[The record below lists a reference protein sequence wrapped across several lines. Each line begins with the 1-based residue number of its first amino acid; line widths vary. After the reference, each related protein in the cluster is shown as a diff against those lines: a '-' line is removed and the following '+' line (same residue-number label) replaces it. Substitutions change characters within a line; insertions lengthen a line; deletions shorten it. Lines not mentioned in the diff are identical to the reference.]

1 MEVCICLEWMEK
13 VPLEPGLSAEAK
25 AIAGKMARTP
35 SPPLTKPI
43 NQLAEARGKD
53 WAKDKEWVRADVAV
67 EGKAADAAKATAKQP
82 EEATFF
88 HTNPHHRL
96 PETAAGF
103 FREAL

>member
-1 MEVCICLEWMEK
+1 MEK
-13 VPLEPGLSAEAK
+13 VPLEPDRLAEAK
-25 AIAGKMARTP
+25 AIAGKKARTP
-35 SPPLTKPI
+35 SPPMTKPS

-67 EGKAADAAKATAKQP
+67 EGKAADAAKAKATAKQP
-82 EEATFF
+82 DEATFF
-88 HTNPHHRL
+88 YTNPHHRL